1 VYRGGSVVEQSTI
14 APAQRAAFDEF
25 VRRNRRRNF
34 FAFGLY
40 TIAFNVGWLFKTESV
55 IIAAFVRTLGASNL
69 VQGLFPM
76 VNQLGS
82 TIPQLF
88 MANRVE
94 HLAHKKP
101 LMLATFSLY
110 FVLWF
115 AMFLVLS
122 FVRFEHKNV
131 ILGIFLLV
139 NTIFALN
146 LGCNSVVGSIIFGK
160 VVPYNIRGKLM
171 TFTGVIGGV
180 ATICCTFL
188 IVRPILDAGS
198 SDPLSPY
205 AILFLLC
212 SLLFLT
218 AWFAL
223 LFIKEPPLA
232 GTAQRRDLLAFTRHS
247 LRLVI
252 HDRNFIILF
261 LVGAL
266 VSISFG
272 VLQFYTV
279 YAKSRLQIANSMLAW
294 YLVFQVGLMPLG
306 SVFYG
311 TLADRYGNRLGIRI
325 GSVIYALIPAMA
337 VLVGSWPELTQRP
350 WLYCIVYAMIGF
362 NLPLQQ
368 ILTNYLLEITPLELH
383 PNYLGVYNALRS
395 ITLVFPPAIGLLM
408 DIFLF
413 DKVFLGLAVFLSLG
427 IVLAY
432 LLVEPRHLA
441 DKDEYKEEMALG

>member
-1 VYRGGSVVEQSTI
+1 MEQRTI

-25 VRRNRRRNF
+25 VHLHQRRNF
-34 FAFGLY
+34 LAFGLY
-40 TIAFNVGWLFKTESV
+40 SIAFNVGWLFKTESI
-55 IIAAFVRTLGASNL
+55 IIASFVRILGASNL

-82 TIPQLF
+82 TIPQLL
-88 MANRVE
+88 MANWVE
-94 HLAHKKP
+94 HLSHKKR
-101 LMLATFSLY
+101 LMLATFFLY

-122 FVRFEHKNV
+122 FVPFEHKSV
-131 ILGIFLLV
+131 ILGIFLAI
-139 NTIFALN
+139 NTIFAFN

-171 TFTGVIGGV
+171 TFTGLAGGAAAIG
-180 ATICCTFL
+180 CTFL
-188 IVRPILDAGS
+188 IVRPILETGNTN
-198 SDPLSPY
+198 PLAPY

-212 SLLFLT
+212 SLLFLA

-232 GTAQRRDLLAFTRHS
+232 GPKHRRNLLAFTRHS
-247 LRLVI
+247 LRLVV
-252 HDRNFIILF
+252 HDRNFILLF
-261 LVGAL
+261 LIGAL

-279 YAKSRLQIANSMLAW
+279 YAKSQLQIANSMLAW
-294 YLVFQVGLMPLG
+294 YLVFQVGLTPLG

-311 TLADRYGNRLGIRI
+311 LLADRYGNRLAIRI
-325 GSVIYALIPAMA
+325 GSAIFALTPAMA
-337 VLVGSWPELTQRP
+337 MLVGSWPGLTQRA
-350 WLYCIVYAMIGF
+350 WLYSIVYALIGF
-362 NLPLQQ
+362 NLPVQQ

-408 DIFLF
+408 DSFSF
-413 DKVFLGLAVFLSLG
+413 DKVFLGLAAFLALG
-427 IVLAY
+427 VVLAY